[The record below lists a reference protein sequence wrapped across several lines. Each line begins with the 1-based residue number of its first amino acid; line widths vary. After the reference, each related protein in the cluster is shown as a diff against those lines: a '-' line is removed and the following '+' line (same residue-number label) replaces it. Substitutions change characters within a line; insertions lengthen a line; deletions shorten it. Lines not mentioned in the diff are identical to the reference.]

1 VEDRQPAQE
10 KEGIRVSPEEATR
23 ARATYARATV
33 LAAAA
38 VNDKTG
44 AEAATAAASASAAA
58 AENDE
63 IPVLVDDVDEDQTRS
78 DKTVAQPS
86 SRV

>member
-23 ARATYARATV
+23 ARATV